1 MGLFSFF
8 RKNKQ
13 ESASGQGEFLSRS
26 AGESSAAQSSRNS
39 RSAGNSRKSSRAGK
53 DESVDPVL
61 PEKKRAR
68 RRLIGAVA
76 LVLAVVIVL
85 PMILDSEPRPL
96 ADDIAIQIPS
106 KDGKDAAKDTVAD
119 AKPAVAAAAAQPKE
133 EFVDPAT
140 LAPAA
145 EKPAIA
151 PGAPAMPSGPANAQL
166 AKPSE
171 PVAPVA
177 EKPAEKPEAPKVA
190 AKADTKADAKS
201 DVKDT
206 KSAAK
211 PAEHKDDHKKDAKET
226 AKPKAADQP
235 DDAARALAILEGKPA
250 TADKKPAPAATGG
263 KFVIQVAALAT
274 QEKIDELRGKL
285 SSAGIKSFT
294 QKVATQSGD
303 RTRIRVG
310 PFATRDEADKM
321 RVKINKL
328 GLNATIVSA

>member
-26 AGESSAAQSSRNS
+26 AGESSAAQNSRGS
-39 RSAGNSRKSSRAGK
+39 RSAGNSRKSSKAGK

-106 KDGKDAAKDTVAD
+106 KDGKDAAKD
-119 AKPAVAAAAAQPKE
+119 AKDVSTETKQAAQPKE

-151 PGAPAMPSGPANAQL
+151 PGASAMPSGPANSAS
-166 AKPSE
+166 AKPSAVAE
-171 PVAPVA
+171 PVAA
-177 EKPAEKPEAPKVA
+177 ATEKPAPEAPKASVKA
-190 AKADTKADAKS
+190 EAKAD
-201 DVKDT
+201 VKESKT
-206 KSAAK
+206 AAK
-211 PAEHKDDHKKDAKET
+211 PAEHKDDHKKDVKEVAKS
-226 AKPKAADQP
+226 KAADKP
-235 DDAARALAILEGKPA
+235 DDAARAMAILEGKPA
-250 TADKKPAPAATGG
+250 TAGG

-274 QEKIDELRGKL
+274 QEKIDELRNKL
-285 SSAGIKSFT
+285 SGAGIKSYT

-310 PFATRDEADKM
+310 PFASRDEADKM
-321 RVKINKL
+321 RAKIIKL
-328 GLNATIVSA
+328 GLPATVVPA

>member
-26 AGESSAAQSSRNS
+26 AGGDPAAQNSRGG
-39 RSAGNSRKSSRAGK
+39 RSAGNARKSGKAGK
-53 DESVDPVL
+53 DESADPVL

-106 KDGKDAAKDTVAD
+106 KDGKDAAPAAD
-119 AKPAVAAAAAQPKE
+119 KPKVAAAEPKE
-133 EFVDPAT
+133 EFIDPAT
-140 LAPAA
+140 MNAGV

-151 PGAPAMPSGPANAQL
+151 PGASAMPSGPANAPQAQT
-166 AKPSE
+166 AKPASTT
-171 PVAPVA
+171 PAVA
-177 EKPAEKPEAPKVA
+177 EKPAEKPA
-190 AKADTKADAKS
+190 AKPEIKAEVKA
-201 DVKDT
+201 DVKDSKT
-206 KSAAK
+206 AVK
-211 PAEHKDDHKKDAKET
+211 PAEHKDDHKKDVKEA
-226 AKPKAADQP
+226 AKPKAADKS

-250 TADKKPAPAATGG
+250 AADKKPAPTPAAGG

-285 SSAGIKSFT
+285 NGAGIKSYT

-310 PFATRDEADKM
+310 PFASRDEADKM
-321 RVKINKL
+321 RAKINKL
-328 GLNATIVSA
+328 GLNATVVPA